1 MSLLSKSDL
10 ASPGTSVNIYSIY
23 GSQEAVL
30 VEEAPT
36 RAFPASA
43 GVVPVVL
50 AQGAGILIPFL
61 IKDLVSP
68 LLVFSVCQTTLS
80 SPTPQPQPQRAWRLT
95 EQQDQVPASF
105 IFMSRRRGG
114 SAVRFCA
121 QDSECCLAPTL
132 YTIIDSNP
140 LIGSSSQ
147 SQGQPLSS
155 QETQS

>member
-1 MSLLSKSDL
+1 MSFYVTNPRSPRPPGVGAGQDPKPLPRPWMSLLSKSDL

-43 GVVPVVL
+43 GVAPVVL

-80 SPTPQPQPQRAWRLT
+80 SPPPPNPSPN
-95 EQQDQVPASF
+95 EP
-105 IFMSRRRGG
+105 RG
-114 SAVRFCA
+114 
-121 QDSECCLAPTL
+121 
-132 YTIIDSNP
+132 
-140 LIGSSSQ
+140 
-147 SQGQPLSS
+147 
-155 QETQS
+155 

>member
-30 VEEAPT
+30 VEEAPA

-80 SPTPQPQPQRAWRLT
+80 SPTPPPPPAPMSLEVDRTARPSSSKFYFHERKGGDQLLDSVPRTASAAWR
-95 EQQDQVPASF
+95 
-105 IFMSRRRGG
+105 
-114 SAVRFCA
+114 
-121 QDSECCLAPTL
+121 
-132 YTIIDSNP
+132 
-140 LIGSSSQ
+140 
-147 SQGQPLSS
+147 PLSI
-155 QETQS
+155 QSLTATPS